1 MASIGFGLF
10 KSLVE
15 NNTPFSSLQS
25 RNISEEHFQDKELT
39 AYRFIRQFILEYGEY
54 PTLETISRHVSE
66 PHAFDDLPSEL
77 VDYWIEEIQVR
88 KRYGDM
94 HSCMLDMRRCLENNE
109 LEEALSK
116 MGSGYLSIRE
126 SYISKRMVNLR
137 EVQTEVLQKHDHAQ
151 ATLDLALPGVSF
163 GFNYI
168 DNQSGG
174 AQDGDYV
181 VIVGQTGV
189 GKTYLALK
197 VATSAHRT
205 GKNVLFLSTEMPN
218 LQAARRVLALEGRFS
233 TDDLKK
239 GRLSYY
245 GRERAEQIVQQGVI
259 FDGEHQNYFHLL
271 PGGMFPKVEDFA
283 VVIKELKPD
292 LAIVDGAYLLQTTG
306 KMSWWEKNMEVAVV
320 LKNLALNEDIPI
332 LATYQYG
339 KKDTGKLEGVGG
351 GFAIPQIASMVLS
364 FEYERKE
371 DIGSHTEVQYRLLK
385 LTKGRDGE
393 SGSIRV
399 KYNMKTTSLTQDR
412 RLSGRLTE
420 EEDPI
425 EPDISGEMD
434 NRDFDE
440 I

>member
-1 MASIGFGLF
+1 MSSIGFGLF
-10 KSLVE
+10 KSLIE
-15 NNTPFSSLQS
+15 NNTPFSSLQNH
-25 RNISEEHFQDKELT
+25 NIGEDHFQDKEIA
-39 AYRFIRQFILEYGEY
+39 AYRFIRQFILEYGTY
-54 PTLETISRHVSE
+54 PTLETVGRHIRE
-66 PHAFDDLPSEL
+66 PNVFSDLPTE
-77 VDYWIEEIQVR
+77 VVEYWVAEVEER
-88 KRYGDM
+88 KRYSDIQ
-94 HSCMLDMRRCLENNE
+94 SCMLDMRRCLEDQD

-116 MGSGYLSIRE
+116 MGTGYLSIRE
-126 SYISKRMVNLR
+126 SYVSKRMVNLR
-137 EVQTEVLQKHDHAQ
+137 EVQREVLEKHDQAQ
-151 ATLDLALPGVSF
+151 AILDLDLPGVSF
-163 GFNYI
+163 GFPYI
-168 DNQSGG
+168 DAQSGG

-197 VATSAHRT
+197 IGKSAHST

-218 LQAARRVLALEGRFS
+218 LQSARRVLALEGRFS
-233 TDDLKK
+233 AEDLKK
-239 GRLSYY
+239 GQLSYY
-245 GRERAEQIVQQGVI
+245 GRQRAAQIIEAGAA
-259 FDGEHQNYFHLL
+259 FDGANGNYFHLL

-306 KMSWWEKNMEVAVV
+306 KMSWWEKNMEVAVL
-320 LKNLALNEDIPI
+320 LKNLALNENIPI

-351 GFAIPQIASMVLS
+351 GFAIPQIASIVLS

-371 DIGSHTEVQYRLLK
+371 DIGSHNEVQYRLLK

-399 KYNMKTTSLTQDR
+399 KYDMKTTSLTQER
-412 RLSGRLTE
+412 RLSGRLL
-420 EEDPI
+420 EDEGII
-425 EPDISGEMD
+425 EPDIGAEID
-434 NRDFDE
+434 NIDFAD